1 MIREESAAVQ
11 GNTPAGEDLLIIV
24 KPKPWLTETAREA
37 YLPTPAPSDSPTP
50 IRIDKWLWCARF
62 FKSRSQATDA
72 VAGGLVHVNDERVKP
87 SRLVQLEDRIRI
99 TKDEMRIEIIVQ
111 GFPQRRGPAPEARS
125 HYMETPES
133 IAARETRRE
142 LSRLSGPAP
151 DGRPDKHGRRAI
163 RELKNR

>member
-1 MIREESAAVQ
+1 M
-11 GNTPAGEDLLIIV
+11 
-24 KPKPWLTETAREA
+24 
-37 YLPTPAPSDSPTP
+37 PTPAASNSPTP

-99 TKDEMRIEIIVQ
+99 TKDEMRIEIVVQ

-125 HYMETPES
+125 HYIETPES